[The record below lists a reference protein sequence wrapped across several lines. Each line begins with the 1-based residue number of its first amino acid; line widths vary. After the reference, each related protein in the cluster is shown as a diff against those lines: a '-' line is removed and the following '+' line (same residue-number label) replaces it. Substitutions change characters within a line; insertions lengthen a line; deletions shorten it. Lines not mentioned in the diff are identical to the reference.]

1 MTFALDPEVAVV
13 LEQAGPMPAPPP
25 AGDVEARR
33 GALNGMLEHFNN
45 VAQRIASDVDTIDY
59 GIPVADGTQL
69 RARWYHAASSDG
81 GAAVLYLHG
90 AG

>member
-45 VAQRIASDVDTIDY
+45 VAQPIASDVDTIDY
-59 GIPVADGTQL
+59 DIPGGCLRRADLVG
-69 RARWYHAASSDG
+69 RPRRGARSRPEPHRGDG
-81 GAAVLYLHG
+81 
-90 AG
+90 